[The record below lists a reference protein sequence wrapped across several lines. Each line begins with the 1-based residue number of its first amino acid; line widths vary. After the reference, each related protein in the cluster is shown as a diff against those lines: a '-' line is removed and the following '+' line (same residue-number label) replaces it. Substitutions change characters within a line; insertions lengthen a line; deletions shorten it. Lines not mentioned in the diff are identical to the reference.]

1 LIIVKNAGPFI
12 PDPDCPSSG
21 SYLNTWTATDSC
33 GNTSEIYTQT
43 ITIDPAPIAA
53 WVNPPVDIT
62 ISCDDALT
70 FVATNL
76 DYTNNE
82 TGACEIAGTELGVI
96 TGSFD
101 ECLGTLIQTWTFV
114 DDCGRQIQHVQT
126 ITIEP
131 APIAAWVNPPVDITI
146 SCDDALTFVAT
157 NLDYTNN
164 ETGACEI
171 AGTEL
176 GVITGSFDECLG
188 TLIQTWT
195 FVDDC
200 GL

>member
-1 LIIVKNAGPFI
+1 ALTFVATNLDYTNNETGACEIAGTELGDITGTF
-12 PDPDCPSSG
+12 DECDG
-21 SYLNTWTATDSC
+21 VLTQTWTFVDDC
-33 GNTSEIYTQT
+33 GRQIQHVQT

-96 TGSFD
+96 AGTFD
-101 ECLGTLIQTWTFV
+101 ECEGTLIQTWTFV

-146 SCDDALTFVAT
+146 SCDDALTFVRS
-157 NLDYTNN
+157 DVHK
-164 ETGACEI
+164 
-171 AGTEL
+171 TEL
-176 GVITGSFDECLG
+176 ESRECDVAGMELDMITGSF
-188 TLIQTWT
+188 
-195 FVDDC
+195 
-200 GL
+200 